1 MSTPRAAA
9 VARRILDGQAGVYY
23 VAANDTQRAVATSQA
38 AKILEPLL
46 REIEDAAVRKFCEQR
61 SLPPPG

>member
-9 VARRILDGQAGVYY
+9 VAHRILDGQAGVYY
-23 VAANDTQRAVATSQA
+23 VAANDTQRGVATSQA

-61 SLPPPG
+61 GLKVEG